1 MSSNVNGLDGF
12 KNQSAASANGNTRAE
27 VILVKKGENI
37 AIIAKRFG
45 MSKEEFIKWTGL
57 KGINER
63 VGQKIKL
70 PTAKIEKGKGI
81 YALARKYN
89 MTMDEFC
96 KLNNIKDRQNYQA
109 KAGEVFYVKNNNK
122 KSIKISKNP
131 AKSSKS
137 DVKPSSAA
145 AGGAIIGNVVGKL
158 VENKNKWNS
167 SYSPD
172 EIANKL
178 YEIADNSW
186 GAVGRPDFDA
196 LIKEINPKNVSE
208 VLDSYKK
215 LKSNKDKNSLIYTI
229 ADETASKANARKNAI
244 MHIYNALA
252 KAKGESDKTAK
263 YFKKELDDQFDK
275 FFGKVDTKMLDNTL
289 NSLLAK
295 PTIIDKPE
303 YNITFDRNKNNKV
316 TDNKAVK
323 IGKETRTVAQ
333 LRKGA
338 IKGSASGIYTKFMKY
353 CSAHKMQYD
362 PSLLDMSPLQRIPN
376 PVIDNEGNIVPYISK
391 LQKPTA
397 KPNGKV
403 VILNSGHG
411 GYNRLSGGFDVGSYS
426 FVKKAN
432 GKYAPHFEYEKV
444 QPYVSEM
451 ANKLRANGY
460 AVIITQGEM
469 HSFTRTK
476 ELTNI
481 VNKLGK
487 GKGSDNTVYSKNDVA
502 FISFHADSSD
512 KIVDENDR
520 SSACYDPSFDKN
532 RVLAKV
538 INDSLNNYP
547 NTWVKS
553 DIAQRTKYIDK
564 NGKEKSNRV
573 GTLVEC
579 SAQKIPSVL
588 LETAHINGAKGRA
601 NLDSSKFREQ
611 FIDSTILGLNQYFG
625 LN

>member
-122 KSIKISKNP
+122 KSIKIPKNS

-208 VLDSYKK
+208 VLESYVKNK
-215 LKSNKDKNSLIYTI
+215 NNKDKESLIYTI
-229 ADETASKANARKNAI
+229 THEIKSNKSARKAAVMKIYDAIAAKKNAP
-244 MHIYNALA
+244 ATRR
-252 KAKGESDKTAK
+252 KE
-263 YFKKELDDQFDK
+263 FEKELNQQFSGFGMVNTQRLDGIVAELLKLPSKKVYIKKIYMENVTKSNLPGSRQVKLSEKSKYPNQTVASLHKQAIQGADK
-275 FFGKVDTKMLDNTL
+275 KMRERFKEYCEAHKLVYTPDMLDTTAL
-289 NSLLAK
+289 S
-295 PTIIDKPE
+295 
-303 YNITFDRNKNNKV
+303 
-316 TDNKAVK
+316 
-323 IGKETRTVAQ
+323 
-333 LRKGA
+333 
-338 IKGSASGIYTKFMKY
+338 
-353 CSAHKMQYD
+353 
-362 PSLLDMSPLQRIPN
+362 RIPK
-376 PVIDNEGNIVPYISK
+376 PVLDSQGRIVPYVSEI
-391 LQKPTA
+391 LKP
-397 KPNGKV
+397 KVQPNGKV
-403 VILNSGHG
+403 VVVNSGHG
-411 GYNRLSGGFDVGSYS
+411 GYNPNNGSFDVGSFS
-426 FVKKAN
+426 FVKKDN
-432 GKYAPHFEYEKV
+432 GKYAPHIEYDKV
-444 QPYVSEM
+444 QQYALSM
-451 ANKLRANGY
+451 SDWLRDQGY
-460 AVIITQGEM
+460 AVVLTQGNYLAYS
-469 HSFTRTK
+469 HSK
-476 ELTNI
+476 ALTSLYND
-481 VNKLGK
+481 LASGK
-487 GKGSDNTVYSKNDVA
+487 KAGGQKYSKNDIALV
-502 FISFHADSSD
+502 SFHADSSD
-512 KIVDENDR
+512 KTVDENDR
-520 SSACYDPSFDKN
+520 SSVCYCPGHPETFK
-532 RVLAKV
+532 LAEK
-538 INDSLNNYP
+538 INYNLNHNEG
-547 NTWVKS
+547 TWVKS
-553 DIAQRTKYIDK
+553 GLEKRTT
-564 NGKEKSNRV
+564 
-573 GTLVEC
+573 GTKQQVWILTE
-579 SAQKIPSVL
+579 SSPQIPAVL
-588 LETAHINGAKGRA
+588 LETAHINGAKGRS
-601 NLDSSKFREQ
+601 NLDAWLFREK
-611 FIDSTILGLNQYFG
+611 FVDSAVQGLNQYFG